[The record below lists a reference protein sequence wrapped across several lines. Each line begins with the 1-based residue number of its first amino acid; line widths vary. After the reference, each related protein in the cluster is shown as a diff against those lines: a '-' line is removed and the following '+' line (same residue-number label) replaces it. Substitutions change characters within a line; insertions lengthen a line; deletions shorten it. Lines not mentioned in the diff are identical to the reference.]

1 MPPEELSKQIQDT
14 LVTNEKVR
22 EGLASDDALPFMD
35 WGSAY
40 ADVLAER
47 LAAPETP
54 EPDEEQVNDTAY
66 TLVRLMMQ
74 MNWLVT
80 YRNQKDAAW
89 LTQTFQTVNR
99 LSRDLLGEA
108 APVFADEEIAA
119 WLAEHSTHTNRDVL
133 QDLMARL
140 SPPALAAP
148 DAETAEP
155 ELPEPESPAGPL
167 SDWVFGAPLP
177 GRSAP
182 GATRHEPDMPLQPGE
197 DEYDEKKQH

>member
-54 EPDEEQVNDTAY
+54 EPSEEQVNETAY
-66 TLVRLMMQ
+66 ALARLMMRI
-74 MNWLVT
+74 NWLVT
-80 YRNQKDAAW
+80 YLNQKDAAW
-89 LTQTFQTVNR
+89 LTQTFQMVNK

-108 APVFADEEIAA
+108 APIFADDEIAA
-119 WLAEHSTHTNRDVL
+119 WLAEHRARTDRDLL
-133 QDLMARL
+133 QDFMARL
-140 SPPALAAP
+140 SPPAPPMPENPPAGV
-148 DAETAEP
+148 EP
-155 ELPEPESPAGPL
+155 PEPESPTSPL
-167 SDWVFGAPLP
+167 SDWVFGVPLP
-177 GRSAP
+177 GRSDP
-182 GATRHEPDMPLQPGE
+182 GASRHEPDFPLQPGE
-197 DEYDEKKQH
+197 NEHDEK

>member
-1 MPPEELSKQIQDT
+1 MPSEELSKQIQDT

-40 ADVLAER
+40 ADVLAEH

-54 EPDEEQVNDTAY
+54 EPNEEQVNETAY
-66 TLVRLMMQ
+66 ALARLMMRI
-74 MNWLVT
+74 NWLVT
-80 YRNQKDAAW
+80 YRKQKDAAW
-89 LTQTFQTVNR
+89 LTQTFQMVNK

-108 APVFADEEIAA
+108 APVFTDEEIAV
-119 WLAEHSTHTNRDVL
+119 WLAEHSARTDRDLL

-140 SPPALAAP
+140 SPPAPVVP
-148 DAETAEP
+148 DNPPAEVEP
-155 ELPEPESPAGPL
+155 PQPESPSGPL

-177 GRSAP
+177 GRSDP
-182 GATRHEPDMPLQPGE
+182 GASSHEPDLPLQPGE
-197 DEYDEKKQH
+197 NEYDEKKQ